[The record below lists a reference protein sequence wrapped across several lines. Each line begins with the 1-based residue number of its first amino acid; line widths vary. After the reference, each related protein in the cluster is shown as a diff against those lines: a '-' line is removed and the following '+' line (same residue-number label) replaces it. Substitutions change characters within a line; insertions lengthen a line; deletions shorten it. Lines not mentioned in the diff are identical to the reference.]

1 MIPDETAELRQKVTR
16 LERRLARE
24 RAARQEAERLLES
37 KSRELWGANS
47 SLNSAVEQLTH
58 LSAHDELT
66 GLSNR
71 RALQVWLASQRTR
84 RPRTGEHVGIITI
97 DLDHFK
103 ELNDTLGHAAGDWL
117 LQTLATRLSVVV
129 RTEDLVVRMGG
140 DEILILL
147 GGVHD
152 SAGVKDVAT
161 KVLEALRLPVDFGA
175 ETLYPSTSIG
185 VTMLGPDE
193 DPEEALR
200 RADIAMYEAK
210 AAGGDRLACAPI
222 EPDGA

>member
-1 MIPDETAELRQKVTR
+1 MTADEPARLREELER

-37 KSRELWGANS
+37 KSRELWDANS
-47 SLNSAVEQLTH
+47 SLNSAVQQLTH

-66 GLSNR
+66 GLANR
-71 RALQVWLASQRTR
+71 RALQVWMAARRTLT
-84 RPRTGEHVGIITI
+84 PRTGEHVGIITI

-103 ELNDTLGHAAGDWL
+103 ELNDSLGHAAGDWL

-129 RTEDLVVRMGG
+129 RSEDLVVRMGG
-140 DEILILL
+140 DELL
-147 GGVHD
+147 VLLNGVHD
-152 SAGVKDVAT
+152 AAGAKAVAT
-161 KVLEALRLPVDFGA
+161 KVLDALRLPVDFGA

-185 VTMLGPDE
+185 VTMLGQDE

-200 RADIAMYEAK
+200 RADAAMYEAK
-210 AAGGDRLACAPI
+210 AAGGDRVACHAPSGELA
-222 EPDGA
+222 